1 MKRRTASIVASASV
15 CTVVAVAVPAA
26 CAALAVQIHHTVSYG
41 VSQPVT
47 TVVIDD
53 PVGNV
58 QVNGGASKLGVSE
71 YQSYRDSAPVSSHT
85 VADGTLTL
93 TFHCASTECGID
105 YDVQVP
111 DGTAVEINASA
122 GNVTLTDLSG
132 SVQASTRAGKITATA
147 MSARQARFSD
157 GAGNI
162 LIGYVSAPTSLYA
175 GAGAGDV
182 TLFMPGG
189 ASYKVAAS
197 SRAGAVH
204 VTVPQSASAPSAVT
218 ATSTAG
224 DVAVRTQE

>member
-1 MKRRTASIVASASV
+1 MKRRTASILASAAV
-15 CTVVAVAVPAA
+15 CAVVAVAVPAA

-53 PVGNV
+53 PTGNV
-58 QVNGGASKLGVSE
+58 QVTGGAGKLGVSE

-93 TFHCASTECGID
+93 TFQCPTHECGID

-122 GNVTLTDLSG
+122 GDVTLSDLSG
-132 SVQASTRAGKITATA
+132 SVQASTSAGKMTASD
-147 MSARQARFSD
+147 MSARQARFTDS
-157 GAGNI
+157 AGNI
-162 LIGYVSAPTSLYA
+162 LVGFVSPPASLYA

-204 VTVPQSASAPSAVT
+204 VTVPQSADAANTVT